1 MLVTSR
7 AIEAP
12 SPSDAALQ
20 ACLTLKALFGLPLR
34 HPTGLVASLLTL
46 AGLIWAVPDFSTLS
60 RRPSGLNGAIPYR
73 QSTGALPLLIDIEPW
88 SATGSRTKARG
99 DQSRGRR
106 QVVRPVKHGAS
117 KPRQGR
123 KVPLG
128 IDADTQE
135 IRAIEVTGSRAG
147 PSRPIALQS
156 PAGQRMRL
164 CCPGCSTRLPQIRP
178 SAR

>member
-60 RRPSGLNGAIPYR
+60 RRPSGLNGA
-73 QSTGALPLLIDIEPW
+73 S
-88 SATGSRTKARG
+88 
-99 DQSRGRR
+99 
-106 QVVRPVKHGAS
+106 
-117 KPRQGR
+117 
-123 KVPLG
+123 
-128 IDADTQE
+128 
-135 IRAIEVTGSRAG
+135 
-147 PSRPIALQS
+147 PIARA
-156 PAGQRMRL
+156 PVR
-164 CCPGCSTRLPQIRP
+164 CPC
-178 SAR
+178 